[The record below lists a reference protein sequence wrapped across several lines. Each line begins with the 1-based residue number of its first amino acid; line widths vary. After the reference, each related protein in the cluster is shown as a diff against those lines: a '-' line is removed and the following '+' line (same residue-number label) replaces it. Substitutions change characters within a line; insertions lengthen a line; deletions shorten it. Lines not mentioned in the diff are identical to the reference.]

1 MSSLYPLSTTTMD
14 HKAKVILLIT
24 VAFFI
29 ILTSCTKKEEEP
41 TYPQTTRY
49 ERIPEDAIKITPDT
63 DLFPPILHSLEWE
76 YPVPLGPGIN
86 TAGAED
92 SPFIPIDR
100 NELYF
105 FFTPDVDVP
114 VEQQVNDEVSGIY
127 ISRQNGDSWG
137 NAERVWLQDPGKLA
151 LDGAEFVK
159 GSDMLFVSA
168 REGYTGLHWFSA
180 AYENNKWSNW
190 QLTDFE
196 TDYEVGELHIHGD
209 ELYYHSSKSGGLG
222 KLDIWKLAKINSIWQ
237 NPVNIGTVN
246 TEEDE
251 GWPYITP
258 DGNELWITR
267 THLGAPAIFRSKKV
281 DDTWQEPELIV
292 SQFAGEA
299 TLDKDGNLYFVHH
312 FFDNGNMI
320 EADIYVA
327 KRK

>member
-1 MSSLYPLSTTTMD
+1 MD
-14 HKAKVILLIT
+14 HKNKAILIIPVAIFLLLI
-24 VAFFI
+24 A
-29 ILTSCTKKEEEP
+29 CKKKEEEP
-41 TYPQTTRY
+41 YFPQTTRL

-63 DLFPPILHSLEWE
+63 DLFPPILHSLEWME
-76 YPVPLGPGIN
+76 PVPLGPEVN

-92 SPFIPIDR
+92 SPFIPADR
-100 NELYF
+100 DELYF

-127 ISRQNGDSWG
+127 ISRQNGVSWV

-159 GSDMLFVSA
+159 GNDMLFVSA

-180 AYENNKWSNW
+180 AYENSKWSNW
-190 QLTDFE
+190 QLADFE
-196 TDYEVGELHIHGD
+196 TDYEVGELHIHGE

-222 KLDIWKLAKINSIWQ
+222 KLDIWKLTKINSIWQ
-237 NPVNIGTVN
+237 NPVNVGTVN

-258 DGNELWITR
+258 DVNELWITR
-267 THLGAPAIFRSKKV
+267 THQGSPAIFRSKKV

-312 FFDNGNMI
+312 FFNDGKMI